1 MSCPPNL
8 FLCGTPIKAYLMQS
22 IDAESCTLHSSGL
35 VKSDLLLTNAID
47 SHQLIFSNV
56 NWKHYTF
63 LSTAYF
69 QIKVKIIESEGL
81 SSTVDLF
88 LISKNQFGKIK
99 FTVWVACKD
108 QFQID
113 FRRLKIQFAE
123 LDFSK
128 LIFQKSSTYQ
138 QGDSIF

>member
-1 MSCPPNL
+1 M
-8 FLCGTPIKAYLMQS
+8 
-22 IDAESCTLHSSGL
+22 
-35 VKSDLLLTNAID
+35 
-47 SHQLIFSNV
+47 

-123 LDFSK
+123 LDFSN
-128 LIFQKSSTYQ
+128 LIFQKPSIDQ
-138 QGDSIF
+138 QRVTLTIIKEIIVLTG